1 MEKLKIDRVI
11 PKDNNGIYNIDDVKK
26 AYEENQRRIHCYKLL
41 KKTINA
47 YRNGTLN
54 DYISECN
61 YDELCEILDI
71 MIFMKYDYYEIIGK
85 ITAKIHEYECDIFID
100 MIKNIDE
107 RNFEPW
113 FEKLTISEIRMLK
126 KALFTFNFGN
136 DNKNDKYVLMED
148 KINKYYK
155 KIKNN
160 R

>member
-1 MEKLKIDRVI
+1 
-11 PKDNNGIYNIDDVKK
+11 
-26 AYEENQRRIHCYKLL
+26 
-41 KKTINA
+41 
-47 YRNGTLN
+47 
-54 DYISECN
+54 
-61 YDELCEILDI
+61 
-71 MIFMKYDYYEIIGK
+71 MKYDYYEIIGK

-107 RNFEPW
+107 KNFEPW
-113 FEKLTISEIRMLK
+113 FEKLTISEIKMLK